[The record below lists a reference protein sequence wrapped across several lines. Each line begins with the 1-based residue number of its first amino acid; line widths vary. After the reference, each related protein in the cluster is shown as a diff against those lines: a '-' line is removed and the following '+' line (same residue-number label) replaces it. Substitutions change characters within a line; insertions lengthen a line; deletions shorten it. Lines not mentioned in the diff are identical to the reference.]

1 MKHRYILQI
10 NDFKKTNYTN
20 RHKSR
25 AERNF
30 VGLTL
35 PVKLIV
41 AMALSFIAASAVL
54 AQDSP
59 SSINIVPRPLSVRPS
74 SESFILSDST
84 RLVAVDPESRRIAS
98 LFNDF
103 LLSQHGV
110 RLRFA
115 PNSSRGGNLIIFSR
129 QRNSRLPPE
138 GYHLFIGQKS
148 IHLSG
153 EPAGLF
159 YGMQTLTQLLP
170 SGAYR
175 SAILPGLEIT
185 DYPRFGYRG
194 VLLDVGRHFF
204 TVTYVK
210 KYLDLLAQYKINTFH
225 WHLTDDQGWRVEI
238 QKYPKL
244 TDTGSRPSQ
253 FLKGKD
259 AESYPT
265 DEPPYGGFYTQEQ
278 IKDVVAYASARFIT
292 IIPEIEMPGHSYAAV
307 AAYPELACSYTRTET
322 GRTSEAPGNIFCPKP
337 ATFTFLENVLTEIIA
352 LFPGPY
358 IHIGGD
364 EVPKEQWKQSREAQ
378 AIIAREKLINEDE
391 LQSFFVRHMEKFLN
405 SKGKRMIGWDEIL
418 DGGVPANAIVMSWR
432 GENGG
437 IQAAQQ
443 QHQVIMSPVDY
454 CYLDYNQ
461 GDPQREPANIGGY
474 LPLTKV
480 YSYDPISKEL
490 IPDRQKYILGVQGNV
505 WTEYIST
512 QDHLEYMVFP
522 RVLALSEVAWSSR
535 ENKNYADFQRR
546 LPYHL
551 QRLSA
556 QGTNYRIPEPD
567 GLKDF
572 YTAIQEQV
580 RVALRPISPLSRIYY
595 TLDGSTPTDQSMRYE
610 SPFEVTLR
618 ENEKVALNLI
628 VVSPEGRSSIVYGAH
643 YLRRPYLAAV
653 AYDARQP
660 GLIYSIFDRNFTTV
674 EDIGRV
680 SPTASG
686 ITHSF
691 DLRQFGRQQQYGLEF
706 NGYLET
712 QADGYYQ
719 FAVES
724 DDGAVLEIDEEVV
737 VENDG
742 NHGPRLVSG
751 HIPLRRGFHKVRLK
765 YFQSEGGATLTVRW
779 GLEGAELVPLEGP
792 LLYH

>member
-1 MKHRYILQI
+1 MNHRYVSQVK
-10 NDFKKTNYTN
+10 DFEKLVCLSLLMKF
-20 RHKSR
+20 
-25 AERNF
+25 AL
-30 VGLTL
+30 GLCFSL
-35 PVKLIV
+35 
-41 AMALSFIAASAVL
+41 IAASTVL
-54 AQDSP
+54 AQDLLDAG
-59 SSINIVPRPLSVRPS
+59 NIVPRPVSVRRS
-74 SESFILSDST
+74 SESFTLSSRT
-84 RLVAVDPESRRIAS
+84 RLRAADPESRRIAC

-103 LLSQHGV
+103 LLSQHGM

-115 PNSSRGGNLIIFSR
+115 PSSSGGENVIFFGR
-129 QRNSRLPPE
+129 QSKLPSE
-138 GYHLFIGQKS
+138 GYQLFIGQKN
-148 IHLSG
+148 IRLFG
-153 EPAGLF
+153 GPAGLF

-170 SGAYR
+170 SGAH
-175 SAILPGLEIT
+175 SSVTLPGLEIT

-204 TVTYVK
+204 TVSYVK

-238 QKYPKL
+238 KKYPKL
-244 TDTGSRPSQ
+244 TDTGSRPSR
-253 FLKGKD
+253 FLRGKD

-278 IKDVVAYASARFIT
+278 IKDVVAYARARFIT
-292 IIPEIEMPGHSYAAV
+292 ITPEIEMPGHSYAAV
-307 AAYPELACSYTRTET
+307 AAYPELACSFTQTET
-322 GRTSEAPGNIFCPKP
+322 GRSSEAQGNILCPKP
-337 ATFTFLENVLTEIIA
+337 ATFTFLEDVLTEIIA

-364 EVPKEQWKQSREAQ
+364 EVPKEQWKQSHEAQ
-378 AIIAREKLINEDE
+378 AIIAREKLKNEDE
-391 LQSFFVRHMEKFLN
+391 LQSFFVRHMESFLN

-418 DGGVPANAIVMSWR
+418 DGGVPPNALVMSWR
-432 GENGG
+432 GESGG

-443 QHQVIMSPVDY
+443 KHQVIMSPVDY

-461 GDPQREPANIGGY
+461 GDSQREPENIGGY

-480 YSYDPISKEL
+480 YSYDPVPKALTPEQQ
-490 IPDRQKYILGVQGNV
+490 RYILGVQGNV

-512 QDHLEYMVFP
+512 QDHVEYMVFP
-522 RVLALSEVAWSSR
+522 RVLALSEVAWSSA
-535 ENKNYADFQRR
+535 ENKSYTDFQRR

-572 YTAIQEQV
+572 YTATQE
-580 RVALRPISPLSRIYY
+580 RVHVDLRPISPHSRIYY

-610 SPFEVTLR
+610 SPFEITLR
-618 ENEKVALNLI
+618 ENEKVALNLF

-643 YLRRPYLAAV
+643 FLRRPYLAAV

-660 GLIYSIFDRNFTTV
+660 GLIYSIFDREFTTV
-674 EDIGRV
+674 KDIGHTP
-680 SPTASG
+680 PTASG
-686 ITHSF
+686 TTHSF
-691 DLRQFGRQQQYGLEF
+691 DLQQFRRQKQFGLEF
-706 NGYLET
+706 DGYLEIE
-712 QADGYYQ
+712 ADGYYQ

-724 DDGAVLEIDEEVV
+724 DDGAVLQIDEETV

-742 NHGPRLVSG
+742 NHSPRLVSG
-751 HIPLRRGFHKVRLK
+751 HIPLRQGFHKLQLK
-765 YFQSEGGATLTVRW
+765 YFQSEGGASLNVMW
-779 GLEGAELVPLEGP
+779 ALEGADLVPLEGT